1 VVNQIISLTENVYPS
16 KKYLECLA
24 IDEIATIAIKVFNLV
39 ELEAVTDGHWAMRS
53 FHDQKTEINREEMM
67 EFIVHQH
74 TIIFELTSGIAPAKE
89 GLRYFEN
96 LNVLQKPN
104 PVK

>member
-1 VVNQIISLTENVYPS
+1 MQKRSRYSSYHPEGTS
-16 KKYLECLA
+16 
-24 IDEIATIAIKVFNLV
+24 
-39 ELEAVTDGHWAMRS
+39 WAMRS